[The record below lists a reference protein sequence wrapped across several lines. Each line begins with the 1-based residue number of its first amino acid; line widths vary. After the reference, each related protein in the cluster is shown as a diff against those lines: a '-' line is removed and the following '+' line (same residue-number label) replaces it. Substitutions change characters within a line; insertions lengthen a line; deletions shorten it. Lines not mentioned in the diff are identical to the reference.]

1 MSLKEATKEKHTEA
15 ESTPFMKAVFNKTLP
30 RELWVDWIY
39 QKIFF
44 YNIIETSSIK
54 LGILDEG
61 LRGLPRTPLL
71 AKDFNEMNQGVKEY
85 DINPAVKEYYIYLT
99 EISTVKNKM
108 LAHLYTWHL
117 GDMYG
122 GQMIKRIVPG
132 PHNNLEFE
140 DSPRLMSNLRSKL
153 DDSLADEANV
163 AFTWAIK
170 MMREYDSHLEQN

>member
-1 MSLKEATKEKHTEA
+1 MSLKEATKELHKQA
-15 ESTPFMKAVFNKTLP
+15 ESTPFMKAVFNRSLP
-30 RELWVDWIY
+30 RELWIDWTY

-44 YNIIETSSIK
+44 YNIIETSAIK
-54 LGILDEG
+54 LGILNDD

-71 AKDFNEMNQGVKEY
+71 ARDFNEMNQGVKAY
-85 DINPAVKEYYIYLT
+85 DINPAVLEYYRYLNT
-99 EISTVKNKM
+99 ITTDRAKI

-132 PHNNLEFE
+132 PHNSLEFTDGE
-140 DSPRLMSNLRSKL
+140 RLMSTLRSLL

-163 AFTWAIK
+163 AFEWAIK
-170 MMREYDSHLEQN
+170 MMREYDTRLEQS